1 VKIMAYT
8 ELTGAY
14 IETKDLVKVY
24 KLGNVEVQALRGL
37 TMSVSK
43 GEMVAIV
50 GASGSG
56 KTTLLN
62 VLGGITRATA
72 GLSSVAGH
80 DITNATPADLGRL
93 RRDVVGHIFQE
104 LNLIPT
110 LTAYENVELPMLAA
124 NTPSKQR
131 KERIENLLEIVG
143 LSDRMKHKPDE
154 LSGGERQRVAISAA
168 LANNPDILLCDEPTG
183 DLDTET
189 GRQIV
194 EYLHKVNKEF
204 GKTILMVT
212 HDPSIA
218 RQCDRIYKIQDGQIR
233 SVQAP
238 TADTQSTAVSKVDV
252 IRERMAEITKEIQN
266 LDSRARSEDIDLGIF
281 AGRRMEL
288 SDRLKMF
295 EEELH
300 RLGI

>member
-1 VKIMAYT
+1 MSNK
-8 ELTGAY
+8 AY
-14 IETKDLVKVY
+14 IQADDLVKVFR
-24 KLGNVEVQALRGL
+24 LGSVEVQALRGL
-37 TMSVSK
+37 SMQVEK

-62 VLGGITRATA
+62 ILGGITKATA
-72 GLSSVAGH
+72 GNTVIAGY
-80 DITNATPADLGRL
+80 DVTNASPVQLVAL
-93 RRDVVGHIFQE
+93 RREIVGHIFQE

-124 NTPSKQR
+124 KVDGKSR
-131 KERIENLLEIVG
+131 KARVEELLGIVG
-143 LSDRMKHKPDE
+143 LAGRMKHKPDE
-154 LSGGERQRVAISAA
+154 LSGGERQRVAIAA
-168 LANNPDILLCDEPTG
+168 AIANDPKVLLCDEPTG

-189 GRQIV
+189 GSVIV

-204 GKTILMVT
+204 GKTVLMVT

-218 RQCDRIYKIQDGQIR
+218 RQCDRIYRIRDGQII

-238 TADTQSTAVSKVDV
+238 TTDDQMEATSRVDV
-252 IRERMAEITKEIQN
+252 VRERLVEIKAEIDR
-266 LDSRARSEDIDLGIF
+266 LDEQAKAGTLDLGTF
-281 AGRRMEL
+281 AGRRTAL
-288 SDRLKMF
+288 TDKQSLF

-300 RLGI
+300 RLGL